1 MPELALSREEV
12 IRLRKF
18 MVNIRAKAPL
28 LIVDSYWDHKGR
40 ALCPAA
46 VGIGHHINA
55 GGDIELCPPIQ
66 FAGENIYN
74 YDSLSDIF
82 NQSKL
87 FEQFRTQVKNKTR
100 GCVIMDDPE
109 LLEKIVL
116 DTGAYDS
123 SGRGTALQELQ
134 SIGQCQSHHVE
145 GEEIPETYWVY
156 KFAKKNWFWGF
167 GAYG

>member
-1 MPELALSREEV
+1 
-12 IRLRKF
+12 
-18 MVNIRAKAPL
+18 MVVTL

-55 GGDIELCPPIQ
+55 NGDVELCPPIQ
-66 FAGENIYN
+66 FADENVHN
-74 YDSLSDIF
+74 ENSLSDIF

-87 FEQFRTQVKNKTR
+87 FEQFRTQVKDTTR
-100 GCVIMDDPE
+100 GCVIMDNPE
-109 LLEKIVL
+109 LLEKIVT
-116 DTGAYDS
+116 DTEAYDS